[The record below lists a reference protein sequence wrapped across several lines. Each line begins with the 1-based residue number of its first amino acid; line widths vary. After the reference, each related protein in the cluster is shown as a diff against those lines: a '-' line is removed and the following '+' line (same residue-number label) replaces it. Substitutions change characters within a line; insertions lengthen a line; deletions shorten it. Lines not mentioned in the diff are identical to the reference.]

1 MKVTTSGTNAR
12 PPRARILLVEDDE
25 PLAELLEAALRH
37 EGYDIVTMSSGRE
50 CLSVGPDPECD
61 LLILDVT
68 LPDLDGFEVC
78 GRLRRAGCE
87 LPVIFLTARDSRAD
101 LRTGF
106 AQGCDDYLTKPFSL
120 EELTLRIAAVLRR
133 SRRTGSEDRALRF
146 ADLVLDDRAH
156 LVTRGGTE
164 VVLSPTEYR
173 VLRYLLHRSGQVLS
187 KAQIIEAVWG
197 HADGGRGDGNMVE
210 VHISQLRRK
219 IDAHGPA
226 LIHTV
231 RGFGYVLRV
240 EGD

>member
-1 MKVTTSGTNAR
+1 MTVTTSGANAR
-12 PPRARILLVEDDE
+12 RPRARILLVEDDE
-25 PLAELLEAALRH
+25 PMAELLEASLRH
-37 EGYDIVTMSSGRE
+37 EGYDAVTLSSGRE
-50 CLSVGPDPECD
+50 CLSGGLAPDCD

-78 GRLRRAGCE
+78 GRLRSAGCE

-106 AQGCDDYLTKPFSL
+106 ARGCDDYLTKPFSL

-133 SRRTGSEDRALRF
+133 SGRTDRVDRLLQIS
-146 ADLVLDDRAH
+146 DLVLDDRAH
-156 LVTRGGTE
+156 RVTRGGRE

-173 VLRYLLHRSGQVLS
+173 ILRYLLRGLGQVLS

-197 HADGGRGDGNMVE
+197 HAEPGRGDGNLVE
-210 VHISQLRRK
+210 AHISQLRRK
-219 IDAHGPA
+219 VDAHGPA

-231 RGFGYVLRV
+231 RGFGYVLRS
-240 EGD
+240 EG

>member
-1 MKVTTSGTNAR
+1 MTVTTPGTNAR
-12 PPRARILLVEDDE
+12 RPRARILLVEDDE
-25 PLAELLEAALRH
+25 PMAELLEASLRH
-37 EGYDIVTMSSGRE
+37 EGYDTVSVSSGRD
-50 CLSVGPDPECD
+50 CLSAGPALDCD

-78 GRLRRAGCE
+78 GRLRSAGCE

-106 AQGCDDYLTKPFSL
+106 DRGCDDYLTKPFSL

-133 SRRTGSEDRALRF
+133 SGRTDQADGPLQIT
-146 ADLVLDDRAH
+146 DLVLDDRAH
-156 LVTRGGTE
+156 QVTRAGRE

-173 VLRYLLHRSGQVLS
+173 ILRYLLQGRGQVLS

-197 HADGGRGDGNMVE
+197 HAEAGRGDGNLVE
-210 VHISQLRRK
+210 AHISQLRRK
-219 IDAHGPA
+219 VDAHGPS

-231 RGFGYVLRV
+231 RGFGYVLRS
-240 EGD
+240 ER